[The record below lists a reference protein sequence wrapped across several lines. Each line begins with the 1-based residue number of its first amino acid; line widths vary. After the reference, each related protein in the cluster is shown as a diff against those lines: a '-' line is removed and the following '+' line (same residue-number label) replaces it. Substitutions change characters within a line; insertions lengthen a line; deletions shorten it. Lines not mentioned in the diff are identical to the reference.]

1 MTASYHIVLM
11 FFHCFSVAR
20 SFILGEFP
28 LLASLS
34 SNFLHLSRPLA
45 GCRETADVCRLNQT
59 RRRCDNDLGRWIESI
74 RKGSNWLS
82 WSKLG
87 WGLLLSGTTATISWF
102 RNSAFFVSKKA
113 VWLKVKCFC
122 QTVISVQ
129 QAKAALRERASP
141 SWFFWDIAQKDNL
154 FSGARR
160 LSLLSE
166 PGC

>member
-1 MTASYHIVLM
+1 M
-11 FFHCFSVAR
+11 FFHCFCVAR
-20 SFILGEFP
+20 SFVLRGIP
-28 LLASLS
+28 SVSLFL
-34 SNFLHLSRPLA
+34 NFLHLSWALA
-45 GCRETADVCRLNQT
+45 GCRETADVFWWNQT

-87 WGLLLSGTTATISWF
+87 WRLLLSRTTATISWF
-102 RNSAFFVSKKA
+102 RNLAFFFFLSKKA

-129 QAKAALRERASP
+129 QAKAALRERAP
-141 SWFFWDIAQKDNL
+141 PWFFWDIAQKDNL